1 MAHLLPEQVVAAR
14 KYAALGW
21 PIAEI
26 ARRFKCSRS
35 TIDRVVKGQ
44 THARVQDPPADL
56 RPLPAPP
63 RTPQRP
69 RRPAPPPVPTA
80 TLDELALIRKT
91 RGGA

>member
-44 THARVQDPPADL
+44 THAPDPGPAG
-56 RPLPAPP
+56 RSATAA
-63 RTPQRP
+63 RAAT
-69 RRPAPPPVPTA
+69 RRPATAPPSAAPGAARDPRRDG
-80 TLDELALIRKT
+80 LDSEDAR
-91 RGGA
+91 R